1 MNFQIVDW
9 RYDWENS
16 KIIICL
22 KNLETC
28 KHFHVHQQIE
38 SETEAD
44 EIISAWEIATTMFFD
59 VEFQSPN

>member
-16 KIIICL
+16 KIVICL

-28 KHFHVHQQIE
+28 KHFYVHQ
-38 SETEAD
+38 EAD
-44 EIISAWEIATTMFFD
+44 EVISAWEIATTMFFD